1 MTLTTSRK
9 TQIRKGDFVM
19 LHQFF
24 RHHNFMAVDEM
35 PRKLSKYPIP
45 SRQCSLH
52 GPSALDT
59 GFHHSCRDDLR
70 GGQGNAAN
78 SSVLGIPQC
87 WLADLQCPT
96 PKWSTRN
103 ICPSHNRSTF
113 QDFPSPKDSLVTW
126 LAVVGIKRVAQNAS
140 WKVCKE
146 VQMFLLSIAQ
156 TIDCKCSEILVN
168 FLMQSMPSLRSDH
181 ILTRWHAQHPC
192 RFHEKFHSFHELKI
206 LFEIFSWER
215 SQKTHPRKRKII
227 FPATFKGDM
236 WSFPGRSC
244 NKLLD
249 ILIAWRLCGPKASS
263 QLQRPELPIVG
274 CALKRS
280 SEWAVGCALKD
291 QIWNLER
298 MCFWWM
304 FSNVKC
310 FGSVPG
316 SCECLVLE
324 VEPSKRKAQCPIKT
338 RVFGGRYANMH
349 PQKRR

>member
-1 MTLTTSRK
+1 MKCLA
-9 TQIRKGDFVM
+9 
-19 LHQFF
+19 
-24 RHHNFMAVDEM
+24 N
-35 PRKLSKYPIP
+35 LSKYPIP

-78 SSVLGIPQC
+78 SSVLSVLGIPQC

-96 PKWSTRN
+96 PKWSMYQEHLPLT
-103 ICPSHNRSTF
+103 
-113 QDFPSPKDSLVTW
+113 QSLNFSRFSI
-126 LAVVGIKRVAQNAS
+126 AKRLIGHLTAVAQNAS

-146 VQMFLLSIAQ
+146 VHMFLLSIAQ

-168 FLMQSMPSLRSDH
+168 LLMQSMPSLRSDD

-192 RFHEKFHSFHELKI
+192 RFHEKFHSFDELKI

-215 SQKTHPRKRKII
+215 SQKNHPRKRKII

-244 NKLLD
+244 NKLD

-263 QLQRPELPIVG
+263 QLQRPELPIR

-280 SEWAVGCALKD
+280 SFRGRWAVPWKIKFGTWKGC
-291 QIWNLER
+291 
-298 MCFWWM
+298 
-304 FSNVKC
+304 FS
-310 FGSVPG
+310 
-316 SCECLVLE
+316 
-324 VEPSKRKAQCPIKT
+324 
-338 RVFGGRYANMH
+338 M
-349 PQKRR
+349 